1 MDLKKVFDQ
10 TVRELKREVNK
21 KVLKV
26 PEIEVKVL
34 EATSNE
40 PWGPHGT
47 IMADIAQATRNFN
60 DYQLIMAILYKRLND
75 TGRNWRHVYKSLTV
89 LEYLVANGSERV
101 IDELREHT
109 YHIQTLVDFQ
119 YIEASGKDQGIN
131 VRKKAQNLV
140 SLINDKERIR
150 EVRQKANANREKYRG
165 VSSTGMSFRPSTYS
179 STGGGYSD
187 RDDDHYGGSYGG
199 SRGGRDDY
207 DSYGGASRDTDRYRD
222 DDQSG
227 REKDRHKDDGYG
239 RDRDRNI
246 DDYSKKGSFNDR
258 YDSGASSDRDRDRG
272 YEDEDR
278 YSSSKPG
285 GGGAYFASQ
294 AADEDDFDPRG
305 AFSAVASSASQ
316 PKDGFFGEAAPS
328 VPSSA
333 PPAVAKST
341 GGIEDLFGDIGF
353 EVVPVPATSSNHTLQ
368 APSEDL
374 FGESAFQAAPS
385 SAPDMFGAPAVQAA
399 PPPSIP
405 SLFPPPAFQQPT
417 LPAKSVA
424 AESLEAFGSGG
435 SNDNG
440 GSMFPPPQASPAF
453 DFAPNNESGFSQ
465 GAMVLQVQSFGNQ
478 SIGST
483 QPSSNVQSYSNNQP
497 SGNSLSTNTQQTQL
511 ESMQMQPSINC
522 SMLQPQQ
529 QPKKTFAPLKSTLWA
544 DTLSTG
550 LVDLNIAGPKVN
562 PLADLGIQLTDA
574 SLRDELWGGSDNKK
588 KDERKSIYGASS
600 MGQAMGVGSGVGR
613 AGASVLP
620 SPPLPPPAAM
630 NVRMGMAPGV
640 APVTGMGPQMGL
652 NPGMG
657 MGVNLAMGMA
667 PNMAPNMNMGMGQG
681 VPNMWM
687 GMGGYANQ
695 QYAGYR

>member
-60 DYQLIMAILYKRLND
+60 DYQLIMANLYKRLND

-187 RDDDHYGGSYGG
+187 QDDDHYGGSYGG

-207 DSYGGASRDTDRYRD
+207 DSYGGARRDTDRYRD
-222 DDQSG
+222 DDRSG

-239 RDRDRNI
+239 GDRDRNI
-246 DDYSKKGSFNDR
+246 EVYSKKGSFIDR
-258 YDSGASSDRDRDRG
+258 YDT
-272 YEDEDR
+272 
-278 YSSSKPG
+278 
-285 GGGAYFASQ
+285 
-294 AADEDDFDPRG
+294 DEDDFDPRG
-305 AFSAVASSASQ
+305 AFSAAASSASQ
-316 PKDGFFGEAAPS
+316 PKDGFFQEAAPS

-341 GGIEDLFGDIGF
+341 GGIEDFFGDIGF

-424 AESLEAFGSGG
+424 AESLESFGSRG

-453 DFAPNNESGFSQ
+453 DFAPNNGSGFSQ

-478 SIGST
+478 SIGGT
-483 QPSSNVQSYSNNQP
+483 QPSSNVQSYSNNEP

-574 SLRDELWGGSDNKK
+574 SLRNELWGGSDNKK

-600 MGQAMGVGSGVGR
+600 MGQAMGVGSGLGR

-630 NVRMGMAPGV
+630 NGRMGMAPGV

>member
-60 DYQLIMAILYKRLND
+60 DYQLIMANLYKRLND
-75 TGRNWRHVYKSLTV
+75 IGRNWRHVYKSLTV

-179 STGGGYSD
+179 STGGSYSD
-187 RDDDHYGGSYGG
+187 QDDDHYGGSYAG

-207 DSYGGASRDTDRYRD
+207 DSSGGARRDTDRYRD
-222 DDQSG
+222 DDRSG
-227 REKDRHKDDGYG
+227 REKDHHKDDGYG
-239 RDRDRNI
+239 GDRDRNI
-246 DDYSKKGSFNDR
+246 EVYSKKGSFIDR
-258 YDSGASSDRDRDRG
+258 YDSAASSD
-272 YEDEDR
+272 
-278 YSSSKPG
+278 P
-285 GGGAYFASQ
+285 
-294 AADEDDFDPRG
+294 DEDDFDPRG
-305 AFSAVASSASQ
+305 AFSAAASSASQ

-385 SAPDMFGAPAVQAA
+385 SAPDMFGAPAVQTA

-424 AESLEAFGSGG
+424 AESLESFGSRG

-453 DFAPNNESGFSQ
+453 DFAPNNGSGFSQ

-497 SGNSLSTNTQQTQL
+497 SGNSPSTNTQQTQL

-574 SLRDELWGGSDNKK
+574 SLRSELWGGSDNKK

-600 MGQAMGVGSGVGR
+600 MGQAMGVGSGLGR

-657 MGVNLAMGMA
+657 MGLNLAMGMA

>member
-60 DYQLIMAILYKRLND
+60 DYQLIMTNLYKRLSD

-119 YIEASGKDQGIN
+119 YIEASGKDQGMN

-187 RDDDHYGGSYGG
+187 QDDDHYGGSYGG

-207 DSYGGASRDTDRYRD
+207 DSYGGARRDTDRYRD
-222 DDQSG
+222 DDWSG

-239 RDRDRNI
+239 GDRDRNI
-246 DDYSKKGSFNDR
+246 EVYSKKGSFIDR
-258 YDSGASSDRDRDRG
+258 YDSGASSD
-272 YEDEDR
+272 
-278 YSSSKPG
+278 P
-285 GGGAYFASQ
+285 
-294 AADEDDFDPRG
+294 DEDDFDPRG
-305 AFSAVASSASQ
+305 AFSAAASSASQ

-424 AESLEAFGSGG
+424 AESLESFGSRG

-453 DFAPNNESGFSQ
+453 DFAPNNGSGFSQ

-483 QPSSNVQSYSNNQP
+483 EPSSNVQSYSNNEP

-574 SLRDELWGGSDNKK
+574 SLRNELWGGSDNKK

-600 MGQAMGVGSGVGR
+600 MGQAMGVGSGLGR

-620 SPPLPPPAAM
+620 SPPLPPPAAL
-630 NVRMGMAPGV
+630 NGRMGMAPGV

-657 MGVNLAMGMA
+657 MGVNLAMGMT

-687 GMGGYANQ
+687 GMGSYANQ

>member
-1 MDLKKVFDQ
+1 V
-10 TVRELKREVNK
+10 
-21 KVLKV
+21 
-26 PEIEVKVL
+26 
-34 EATSNE
+34 
-40 PWGPHGT
+40 
-47 IMADIAQATRNFN
+47 
-60 DYQLIMAILYKRLND
+60 
-75 TGRNWRHVYKSLTV
+75 
-89 LEYLVANGSERV
+89 
-101 IDELREHT
+101 
-109 YHIQTLVDFQ
+109 
-119 YIEASGKDQGIN
+119 
-131 VRKKAQNLV
+131 
-140 SLINDKERIR
+140 
-150 EVRQKANANREKYRG
+150 
-165 VSSTGMSFRPSTYS
+165 
-179 STGGGYSD
+179 
-187 RDDDHYGGSYGG
+187 
-199 SRGGRDDY
+199 
-207 DSYGGASRDTDRYRD
+207 
-222 DDQSG
+222 
-227 REKDRHKDDGYG
+227 
-239 RDRDRNI
+239 
-246 DDYSKKGSFNDR
+246 
-258 YDSGASSDRDRDRG
+258 
-272 YEDEDR
+272 
-278 YSSSKPG
+278 
-285 GGGAYFASQ
+285 
-294 AADEDDFDPRG
+294 
-305 AFSAVASSASQ
+305 
-316 PKDGFFGEAAPS
+316 
-328 VPSSA
+328 VPS
-333 PPAVAKST
+333 
-341 GGIEDLFGDIGF
+341 DLFISTQHW
-353 EVVPVPATSSNHTLQ
+353 VCLYVSNDWVGVFCQCKQ

-417 LPAKSVA
+417 LPAKSAA

-453 DFAPNNESGFSQ
+453 DFAPNNGSGFSQ
-465 GAMVLQVQSFGNQ
+465 GAMVLQ

-483 QPSSNVQSYSNNQP
+483 QPSSNVQSYSNNQA

-511 ESMQMQPSINC
+511 ESMQMQPSNNC

-574 SLRDELWGGSDNKK
+574 SLRNELWGGSDNKK

-600 MGQAMGVGSGVGR
+600 MGQAMGVGSGLGR

-630 NVRMGMAPGV
+630 NVRVGMAPGV

>member
-75 TGRNWRHVYKSLTV
+75 IGRNWRHVYKSLTV

-165 VSSTGMSFRPSTYS
+165 VSSTGMSLRPSAYS

-207 DSYGGASRDTDRYRD
+207 DSYGGASRETNRYRD
-222 DDQSG
+222 DDRSG
-227 REKDRHKDDGYG
+227 REKDCHKDDGYG
-239 RDRDRNI
+239 GDRDHNI

-258 YDSGASSDRDRDRG
+258 YDSGASSD
-272 YEDEDR
+272 
-278 YSSSKPG
+278 P
-285 GGGAYFASQ
+285 
-294 AADEDDFDPRG
+294 DEDDFDPRG
-305 AFSAVASSASQ
+305 AFSAAASSASQ

-385 SAPDMFGAPAVQAA
+385 SAPDMFGTPAVQAA

-417 LPAKSVA
+417 LPAKSAA
-424 AESLEAFGSGG
+424 AESLKAFGSGD

-453 DFAPNNESGFSQ
+453 DFAPNNGSDFSQ
-465 GAMVLQVQSFGNQ
+465 GAMVLQ

-574 SLRDELWGGSDNKK
+574 SLRNELWGGSDNKK

-600 MGQAMGVGSGVGR
+600 MGQAMGVGSGLGR